1 MAHRVEIYDEAMTD
15 VLDVRYYCSDA
26 HAKKDPDY
34 SGWNGGHEVY
44 DIPQW
49 CGTCNEAIGYYRW
62 INGTKCIEWVSPE
75 QQEEE
80 QLAEAQAECD
90 KQTHIDEAP
99 LKVTLKVLGLALA
112 KEMKKD
118 LS

>member
-1 MAHRVEIYDEAMTD
+1 MTHRVEIYDEGGQD
-15 VLDVRYYCSDA
+15 VIDVRYYCSDA

-34 SGWNGGHEVY
+34 SGWNGCHEIY
-44 DIPQW
+44 DKPQW
-49 CGTCNEAIGYYRW
+49 CSTCNEALGFYRW
-62 INGTKCIEWVSPE
+62 NPDTKYNEWVSPE
-75 QQEEE
+75 QQE
-80 QLAEAQAECD
+80 AEAECD
-90 KQTHIDEAP
+90 KQTHINEAP